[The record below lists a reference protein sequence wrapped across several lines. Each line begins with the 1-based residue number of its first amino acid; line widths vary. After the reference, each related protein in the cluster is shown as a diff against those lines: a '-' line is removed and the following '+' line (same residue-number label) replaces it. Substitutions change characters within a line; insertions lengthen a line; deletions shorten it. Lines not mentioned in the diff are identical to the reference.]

1 MDLLVIH
8 EFLHKNIHLKSLE
21 LRLPQKGVWIL
32 LAVVVGE
39 EFSREVIITGAN
51 LSSVRRVVIPQ
62 LLVEGKF
69 GSNPAGI

>member
-1 MDLLVIH
+1 MTPVIEHLMDLLVIH

-39 EFSREVIITGAN
+39 EFSREVIII
-51 LSSVRRVVIPQ
+51 SW
-62 LLVEGKF
+62 
-69 GSNPAGI
+69 